1 MSHLPHPLPPTR
13 HIPILLEPIAD
24 FLVQGLTLIPPTAPA
39 GILLDCTLGGG
50 GHTARIM
57 EKIALESAKNPS
69 ILRHTL
75 VGIDQDPD
83 AIERNRIR
91 FSTELERQKIELHHL
106 AFEQAIQAAKGR
118 PIYGILADLGIS
130 SDQIDSEHR
139 GFSFRFPAPLDM
151 RMNPMQGQ
159 SLYDFILHASETELA
174 DVIWKYGEE
183 RLSRKIARRL
193 ISLREQGNLP
203 KTSSDLAECIAQVF
217 PPALRYKRTHPAT
230 QTFQAFRI
238 FLNRELEQLEF
249 LIHTLLTQVET
260 DARIAIL
267 TFHSL
272 EDRIVKHALR
282 NADLYELPSRK
293 AIEAP
298 DSEVEANS
306 RARSAKL
313 RLAIRKKK

>member
-1 MSHLPHPLPPTR
+1 MSHLPHPLAPTR
-13 HIPILLEPIAD
+13 HIPILLEPITD
-24 FLVQGLTLIPPTAPA
+24 FLVQGLTSIPPTEPA

-50 GHTARIM
+50 GHSARIL
-57 EKIALESAKNPS
+57 EKIAIASTQHPS

-91 FSTELERQKIELHHL
+91 FSTELERQKIELHHV
-106 AFEQAIQAAKGR
+106 AFEHALMAAKGR
-118 PIYGILADLGIS
+118 PIYGILADLGVS

-151 RMNPMQGQ
+151 RMNPAQGL
-159 SLYDFILHASETELA
+159 SLYEYLLQASETELA
-174 DVIWKYGEE
+174 DIIWKYGEE
-183 RLSRKIARRL
+183 RWSRKIARRL
-193 ISLREQGNLP
+193 VSLREQGNLP
-203 KTSSDLAECIAQVF
+203 KTSSELAESIAQVF
-217 PPALRYKRTHPAT
+217 PPPLRFKRTHPAT

-249 LIHTLLTQVET
+249 LIHSILPKVEGQG
-260 DARIAIL
+260 RIAIL

-272 EDRIVKHALR
+272 EDRLVKHALR
-282 NADLYELPSRK
+282 NADLYDLPSRK

-306 RARSAKL
+306 RSRSAKL